1 MTPLRG
7 AILIA
12 ALFLAASLSLS
23 EVRPLWLDEILQLID
38 TTQPSPTELIARL
51 PGHHSGSA
59 PLGYLVQQA
68 TLKITGY
75 SVRNARLAEGIF
87 GAAAVFTVALLAA
100 ELGLK
105 WSWLSAALFAMFPI
119 VLRYATE
126 ARMYSQALF
135 FSVLATLIY
144 VRLAKRPSWST
155 AAAYGLAIAAAAY
168 TQPYAASVG
177 LAHILWSLIHRE
189 RKTALLGGAAF
200 ALALAAFVPW
210 YLWAKASWV
219 ADIAHGGL
227 RFSASAKTPLMLF
240 RELAGVGYWGS
251 GLILL
256 MCAAGVAGLRGAP
269 RTRTLLA
276 LLIAVPTI
284 SIVAADAWF
293 DYFLAARQFIWVLP
307 AVAMFAAAS
316 VEWRPRVGFALA
328 VILALLCVRYGILFF
343 TSPREDWHAAANAI
357 EEQVRFG
364 ACVTVA
370 PAESTALYEFFRPEL
385 RSARC
390 VAPRMLLVITPYAT
404 SDQRQAA
411 VAALTAEHFRQESE
425 SVVGKSRIILFRRL
439 R

>member
-7 AILIA
+7 ALLTG
-12 ALFLAASLSLS
+12 ALFLVAALLLI
-23 EVRPLWLDEILQLID
+23 EARPLWLDEILQLID
-38 TTQPSPTELIARL
+38 TTQPSPVELISRL

-68 TLKITGY
+68 TLKVTGY
-75 SVRNARLAEGIF
+75 SVGRARLAEALF

-100 ELGLK
+100 ELRLE
-105 WSWLSAALFAMFPI
+105 WSWLGAALFAIFPI

-135 FSVLATLIY
+135 LSTLATLIY
-144 VRLAKRPSWST
+144 LRLAKRPAWST
-155 AAAYGLAIAAAAY
+155 AAVYGLAIAAAAY

-177 LAHILWSLIHRE
+177 LAHLIWSLIYRE
-189 RKTALLGGAAF
+189 RKPALLGGAAF
-200 ALALAAFVPW
+200 ALALAAFLPW

-227 RFSASAKTPLMLF
+227 RFSASVKTPLMLF

-251 GLILL
+251 GLILV
-256 MCAAGVAGLRGAP
+256 MCIAGFAGLRRAP

-276 LLIAVPTI
+276 LLIAVPAI
-284 SIVAADAWF
+284 SIFTADAWF

-307 AVAMFAAAS
+307 AVAMLAAAS

-328 VILALLCVRYGILFF
+328 AILALLCVRYSVLFF
-343 TSPREDWHAAANAI
+343 TTPREDWQAAANAI
-357 EEQVRFG
+357 EEQVRQG
-364 ACVTVA
+364 ACLTVA

-385 RSARC
+385 RRARC
-390 VAPRMLLVITPYAT
+390 TAPRMLLVITPYTT
-404 SDQRQAA
+404 SDQRLAA
-411 VAALTAEHFRQESE
+411 VAALTADHFRQEGE
-425 SVVGKSRIILFRRL
+425 SVAGKSRIISFRRL